1 MEITIAATT
10 TFAIILPVKLSI
22 NSRRSLHTKNI
33 MAIIKKDILSW
44 SDKIYIFEESIYFSI
59 DLIISITW

>member
-1 MEITIAATT
+1 MTIAAIT
-10 TFAIILPVKLSI
+10 TFEIILPVKLSI
-22 NSRRSLHTKNI
+22 NSRRSIHTKKTIATMNN
-33 MAIIKKDILSW
+33 DIFSL

>member
-1 MEITIAATT
+1 MTIAAIT
-10 TFAIILPVKLSI
+10 TFEIILPVKLSI
-22 NSRRSLHTKNI
+22 NSRRSIHTKKTIETINN
-33 MAIIKKDILSW
+33 DIFIL